1 MLLRGGNIYQPI
13 CQVFLGKIVIK
24 KQRIFHLCFSKYNI
38 FKSQGA
44 YLNDIGTDL
53 VVFSFLSDA
62 FFMI

>member
-44 YLNDIGTDL
+44 YLNDIGTVPL
-53 VVFSFLSDA
+53 ACFG
-62 FFMI
+62 IW